1 MANQNDG
8 RIALEDLPVEISAY
22 EDDNG
27 YAIII
32 TSGDKRIGNGKGE
45 LVDTLLVRVIRG
57 DVPRVNGTCTVQVND
72 MQTQTVKVAATETDE
87 IGRLFVTN
95 EATGQKMPVARQ
107 MPTAKQQ

>member
-8 RIALEDLPVEISAY
+8 SIALENLPVKIFAY

-32 TSGDKRIGNGKGE
+32 TSDDKRIGNGQGE
-45 LVDTLLVRVIRG
+45 LVDTLLVRVMRG

-72 MQTQTVKVAATETDE
+72 MQTQTIKVAATETDE
-87 IGRLFVTN
+87 TGRLFVTDG
-95 EATGQKMPVARQ
+95 ATGQKMPVA
-107 MPTAKQQ
+107 KQPATPEQ